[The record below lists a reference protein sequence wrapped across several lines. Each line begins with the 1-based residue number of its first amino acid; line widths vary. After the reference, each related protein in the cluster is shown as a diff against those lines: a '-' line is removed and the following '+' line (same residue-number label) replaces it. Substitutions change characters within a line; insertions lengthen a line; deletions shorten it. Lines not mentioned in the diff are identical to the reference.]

1 METPQE
7 PKSGSLQLNENLVIS
22 LLEKFLKDEI
32 SNAGFSKGIVGLSG
46 GIDSAVSTYLAVHA
60 LGRGNVK
67 PIILPHRSSSKESLD
82 DAILIGKELGIETE
96 TVDITGMVDSYSTEA
111 NVSEKIRIGNIM
123 ARARMIVLFDI
134 SMREK
139 GLVIGTSNKT
149 ELLLGYGTVHGDMA
163 CALNP
168 IGDLYKTQVRQIA
181 GALGVP
187 RRIIDKRP
195 TADLWPGQTDE
206 GELGFGY
213 TEVDQLLYRMIDEG
227 RTDSELEGFGFDMKF
242 IFLVREMIRK
252 SHFKRRLPLI
262 AKISHRTINVDF
274 RYVRDWG
281 I

>member
-46 GIDSAVSTYLAVHA
+46 GIDSAVSTYLAVRA
-60 LGRGNVK
+60 LGRENVK
-67 PIILPHRSSSKESLD
+67 PIILPHRSSSKESVD

-96 TVDITGMVDSYSTEA
+96 TVDITAIVDSYSTKA
-111 NVSEKIRIGNIM
+111 NVSEKVRIGNIM

-181 GALGVP
+181 RALGVP
-187 RRIIDKRP
+187 QRIIDKIP

-206 GELGFGY
+206 GELGFNY

-242 IFLVREMIRK
+242 ISQVREIIRK